1 MDDKQLEKMLSSL
14 TAPEPSENA
23 KKQALNSAMTAFD
36 EKMQKTTQG
45 SAETHRQTGIN
56 QPLSQIRR
64 WIMKKRYI
72 VSGTTGAVATCALVA
87 VLGAPFFYQ
96 QVTDRLAPSDENIS
110 NIVKE
115 NSLDMKDALTKL
127 NKTDKAYQEAL
138 AAENQ
143 RDLERAKASIGS
155 TIPTP
160 LSGAGSDEISLPE
173 APKQAVADPLA
184 EWRSALDTTQVAK
197 PEAKGRDDSRQSLGG
212 EKEAPARTEADM
224 AAAPAK
230 SDKDFGSVLKN
241 KAEPLSKKLIAQDQ
255 AVPSSAV
262 APAEGYSREVER
274 IAPVTNGLIA
284 QPVPVSPPVDII
296 APQGYQDVGRDQ
308 FQKFEENSVKNVAA
322 EPVSTFSID
331 VDTASYSFARKAINQ
346 GYLPQANAI
355 RIEEMI
361 NYFDYDYTVPEEGGH
376 PFQPTVAVYDS
387 PWRSGTKLV
396 HVGIKGYEL
405 QKEVKSN
412 LVFLIDTSGSMNSSD
427 KLPLLV
433 NSFKLMLDNLS
444 PDDTVGI
451 VVYAGSAGTV
461 LEPTKVADKHK
472 ILQSLER
479 LSAGGS
485 TAGAA
490 GIQQAY
496 ALAEQSF
503 IKDGNNR
510 IILATDGDFNVGI
523 TNRDELKTFVERKRD
538 QGIGL
543 SVLGFGQGNYN
554 DHMMQVLAQNGNGN
568 AAYIDS
574 LSEARKVLVEE
585 ASSTLFTI
593 AKDVKVQVEFNPALV
608 QEYRLIGYETRHL
621 NREDFN
627 NDKVDAGEV
636 GAGHTVTA
644 IYEITPTG
652 MQPMVDDLRYQKP
665 APRAAMEE
673 KRVVAPTASE
683 DEYAFLKIR
692 YKRPD
697 ENTSILM
704 TRPITKADEKS
715 FESLSDD
722 IRFANAVAG
731 FAQLLKGSKF
741 TGNLTYDQVI
751 EIANA
756 ARGKDEFGYRTEFV
770 NLVRLA
776 KSAAAMQNMR

>member
-1 MDDKQLEKMLSSL
+1 
-14 TAPEPSENA
+14 
-23 KKQALNSAMTAFD
+23 
-36 EKMQKTTQG
+36 
-45 SAETHRQTGIN
+45 
-56 QPLSQIRR
+56 
-64 WIMKKRYI
+64 MKKRYMKP
-72 VSGTTGAVATCALVA
+72 VGAVAACAVLA
-87 VLGAPFFYQ
+87 VLGVGYLGGGAMQ
-96 QVTDRLAPSDENIS
+96 GSIQDENIS
-110 NIVKE
+110 RISSASGRTTFK
-115 NSLDMKDALTKL
+115 DMSANRVTASRGFCLFNCGKADSRTHMADAGAPVRR
-127 NKTDKAYQEAL
+127 KTEMAAAPRQESRRAPTAYEIM
-138 AAENQ
+138 AAPQ
-143 RDLERAKASIGS
+143 SSA
-155 TIPTP
+155 
-160 LSGAGSDEISLPE
+160 GA
-173 APKQAVADPLA
+173 AVAMD
-184 EWRSALDTTQVAK
+184 ESM
-197 PEAKGRDDSRQSLGG
+197 
-212 EKEAPARTEADM
+212 EADM
-224 AAAPAK
+224 AAAPAEK
-230 SDKDFGSVLKN
+230 
-241 KAEPLSKKLIAQDQ
+241 KAMMAQDR
-255 AVPSSAV
+255 AVPSAI
-262 APAEGYSREVER
+262 APAEGYAKEMER

-284 QPVPVSPPVDII
+284 QPVPVTPPVDVI
-296 APQGYQDVGRDQ
+296 APQGYKDVGRDQ

-346 GYLPQANAI
+346 GYLPQANAV

-361 NYFDYDYTVPEEGGH
+361 NYFDYDYAVPEPGGH

-387 PWRSGTKLV
+387 PWRSGTKLL
-396 HVGIKGYEL
+396 HIGIKGYEV
-405 QKEVKSN
+405 QKDIKSN
-412 LVFLIDTSGSMNSSD
+412 LVFLIDTSGSMNNAD
-427 KLPLLV
+427 KLPLLI
-433 NSFKLMLDNLS
+433 NSFKMMLDNLS

-472 ILQSLER
+472 IMSALER

-523 TNRDELKTFVERKRD
+523 TNRDVLKTFVERKRD

-554 DHMMQVLAQNGNGN
+554 DHMMQTLAQNGNGN

-608 QEYRLIGYETRHL
+608 QEYRLVGYETRHL

-644 IYEITPTG
+644 IYEITPAG
-652 MQPMVDDLRYQKP
+652 AQPMVDDLRYQKP
-665 APRAAMEE
+665 APKAQAVENS
-673 KRVVAPTASE
+673 VVAPAADADA

-697 ENTSILM
+697 ENTSVLM
-704 TRPITKADEKS
+704 TRPITKADEKP

-722 IRFANAVAG
+722 IRFANAAAG

>member
-14 TAPEPSENA
+14 TAPEPTEKA
-23 KKQALNSAMTAFD
+23 KNQALEQAMTAFD
-36 EKMQKTTQG
+36 EKMQKTSQG
-45 SAETHRQTGIN
+45 SATDHRQTGIN
-56 QPLSQIRR
+56 QTLSQVRR

-96 QVTDRLAPSDENIS
+96 QVSDRVALEVLQAKKGKTAQMNAMTVATDEAYTRALEERNEASKSRAETQGASAMPVPLSRGEADGIALPELPALGAEDPLQQWRKTLDAVQVNKSADKDRAAVNEALVSRRQAAPEADRVRDNRIEGKEKADSYGGTKQAKKMEAQDAAVPMLAPAGTAG
-110 NIVKE
+110 V
-115 NSLDMKDALTKL
+115 
-127 NKTDKAYQEAL
+127 
-138 AAENQ
+138 AAE
-143 RDLERAKASIGS
+143 
-155 TIPTP
+155 
-160 LSGAGSDEISLPE
+160 
-173 APKQAVADPLA
+173 A
-184 EWRSALDTTQVAK
+184 E
-197 PEAKGRDDSRQSLGG
+197 
-212 EKEAPARTEADM
+212 M
-224 AAAPAK
+224 
-230 SDKDFGSVLKN
+230 
-241 KAEPLSKKLIAQDQ
+241 
-255 AVPSSAV
+255 
-262 APAEGYSREVER
+262 
-274 IAPVTNGLIA
+274 IAPVPTSPAEAGMILSRA
-284 QPVPVSPPVDII
+284 MPAPPVDVI

-308 FQKFEENSVKNVAA
+308 FQKFEENSVKSVTA

-346 GYLPQANAI
+346 GYLPQANAV

-361 NYFDYDYTVPEEGGH
+361 NYFDYNYAVPEAGGH

-387 PWRSGTKLV
+387 PWRSGTKLI
-396 HVGIKGYEL
+396 HVGIKGYEV

-412 LVFLIDTSGSMNSSD
+412 LVFLIDTSGSMNSPD

-433 NSFKLMLDNLS
+433 NSFKMMLENLS

-472 ILQSLER
+472 IMQALER

-523 TNRDELKTFVERKRD
+523 RNNDELKTFVERKRD
-538 QGIGL
+538 AGIAL
-543 SVLGFGQGNYN
+543 SVLGFGRGNYN
-554 DHMMQVLAQNGNGN
+554 DHLMQTLAQNGNGN

-627 NDKVDAGEV
+627 NDKVDAGEI

-644 IYEITPTG
+644 IYEITPVG
-652 MQPMVDDLRYQKP
+652 AQPMVDDLRYQKP
-665 APRAAMEE
+665 APSVIEE
-673 KRVVAPTASE
+673 KRVQAPVAE
-683 DEYAFLKIR
+683 GKGDEYAFLKMR

-715 FESLSDD
+715 FESLPDD
-722 IRFANAVAG
+722 LRFANAVAG

-741 TGNLTYDQVI
+741 VGNLSYDQVI

-756 ARGKDEFGYRTEFV
+756 ARGQDEFGYRTEFV

-776 KSAAAMQNMR
+776 KSAAAMQNQR

>member
-14 TAPEPSENA
+14 TAPEPSEKA
-23 KKQALNSAMTAFD
+23 KNQALEQAMTAFD
-36 EKMQKTTQG
+36 EKMQKTSQG
-45 SAETHRQTGIN
+45 SEQTHRLTGIN
-56 QPLSQIRR
+56 QTLNQIRR
-64 WIMKKRYI
+64 WIMKKRYT
-72 VSGTTGAVATCALVA
+72 VSGTTGAVATCALIA

-96 QVTDRLAPSDENIS
+96 QVSDRVVSDENVSTLGANKGKAIT
-110 NIVKE
+110 IQM
-115 NSLDMKDALTKL
+115 NSATTA
-127 NKTDKAYQEAL
+127 TDKAYRQALEERNEASKGRAMQQGMSAMPVPISRGEVGGIALPELPAQSAEDPLQQWRKTLDAVQVQGATDKDRAAVNEAL
-138 AAENQ
+138 VSQRAEQAKADRSRENRIEGKEVAAPHATGKKKMEMQDRAVPMHAPAGTTGVAAE
-143 RDLERAKASIGS
+143 
-155 TIPTP
+155 
-160 LSGAGSDEISLPE
+160 
-173 APKQAVADPLA
+173 A
-184 EWRSALDTTQVAK
+184 E
-197 PEAKGRDDSRQSLGG
+197 
-212 EKEAPARTEADM
+212 M
-224 AAAPAK
+224 
-230 SDKDFGSVLKN
+230 
-241 KAEPLSKKLIAQDQ
+241 
-255 AVPSSAV
+255 
-262 APAEGYSREVER
+262 
-274 IAPVTNGLIA
+274 IAPVPTTP
-284 QPVPVSPPVDII
+284 PVPPSEDPYTQWRQELLRTAQDI
-296 APQGYQDVGRDQ
+296 GRDQ
-308 FQKFEENSVKNVAA
+308 FQKFEENSVKNVTA

-346 GYLPQANAI
+346 GYLPQANAV

-361 NYFDYDYTVPEEGGH
+361 NYFDYNYAVPEAGGH

-387 PWRSGTKLV
+387 PWRSGTKLI
-396 HVGIKGYEL
+396 HIGIKGYEV

-412 LVFLIDTSGSMNSSD
+412 LVFLLDTSGSMNSPD

-433 NSFKLMLDNLS
+433 NSFKMMLENLS

-451 VVYAGSAGTV
+451 VTYAGSSGVA

-472 ILQSLER
+472 IMQALER
-479 LSAGGS
+479 LSASGS

-523 TNRDELKTFVERKRD
+523 TNKDELKTFIERKRD
-538 QGIGL
+538 AGIAL
-543 SVLGFGQGNYN
+543 SVLGFGRGNYN
-554 DHMMQVLAQNGNGN
+554 DHLMQTLAQNGNGN

-627 NDKVDAGEV
+627 NDKVDAGEI

-644 IYEITPTG
+644 IYEITPIG
-652 MQPMVDDLRYQKP
+652 AKPMVDDLRYQKP
-665 APRAAMEE
+665 APSVIEE
-673 KRVVAPTASE
+673 KRVQTPAVE
-683 DEYAFLKIR
+683 GNGDEYAFLKMR

-715 FESLSDD
+715 FESLPDD
-722 IRFANAVAG
+722 LRFANAVAG

-741 TGNLTYDQVI
+741 VGNLNYDQVI

-756 ARGKDEFGYRTEFV
+756 ARGQDEFGYRTEFV

-776 KSAAAMQNMR
+776 KSAAAMQNQR

>member
-1 MDDKQLEKMLSSL
+1 
-14 TAPEPSENA
+14 
-23 KKQALNSAMTAFD
+23 
-36 EKMQKTTQG
+36 
-45 SAETHRQTGIN
+45 
-56 QPLSQIRR
+56 
-64 WIMKKRYI
+64 MKKRYMKP
-72 VSGTTGAVATCALVA
+72 VGAVAACAVLA
-87 VLGAPFFYQ
+87 VLGVSYLGDNAMQGSISNKDATRMSY
-96 QVTDRLAPSDENIS
+96 NIS
-110 NIVKE
+110 GQPSTFATMSENRVEASSGFCLFNCGKKSEPTQLADATALKMGGGSQVFNGGASGRKTEMAAVAPQESRRAPTAYEIMAERQRAAGAPARLDESMEADRAEPAGRADKE
-115 NSLDMKDALTKL
+115 
-127 NKTDKAYQEAL
+127 KA
-138 AAENQ
+138 
-143 RDLERAKASIGS
+143 IGS
-155 TIPTP
+155 VLQDRI
-160 LSGAGSDEISLPE
+160 E
-173 APKQAVADPLA
+173 
-184 EWRSALDTTQVAK
+184 
-197 PEAKGRDDSRQSLGG
+197 PEAK
-212 EKEAPARTEADM
+212 
-224 AAAPAK
+224 
-230 SDKDFGSVLKN
+230 
-241 KAEPLSKKLIAQDQ
+241 KAIAQDQ
-255 AVPSSAV
+255 AVPAAT
-262 APAEGYSREVER
+262 APVEGYSGEAER
-274 IAPVTNGLIA
+274 IMPVTNGLIA

-308 FQKFEENSVKNVAA
+308 FQKFEENSVKQVAA

-346 GYLPQANAI
+346 GYLPQTNAI

-361 NYFDYDYTVPEEGGH
+361 NYFDYDYAVPEEGGH

-405 QKEVKSN
+405 QKEIKSN
-412 LVFLIDTSGSMNSSD
+412 LVFLIDTSGSMNSQD

-433 NSFKLMLDNLS
+433 NSFKLLLDNLS

-523 TNRDELKTFVERKRD
+523 TNHEELKTFVERKRD

-673 KRVVAPTASE
+673 KRVVAPSASE

>member
-1 MDDKQLEKMLSSL
+1 
-14 TAPEPSENA
+14 
-23 KKQALNSAMTAFD
+23 
-36 EKMQKTTQG
+36 
-45 SAETHRQTGIN
+45 
-56 QPLSQIRR
+56 
-64 WIMKKRYI
+64 
-72 VSGTTGAVATCALVA
+72 LVA

-96 QVTDRLAPSDENIS
+96 QVTDRLAASPEEDRSITIQMNTA
-110 NIVKE
+110 KTAG
-115 NSLDMKDALTKL
+115 DAVEV
-127 NKTDKAYQEAL
+127 DKAYREVL

-143 RDLERAKASIGS
+143 RDLERAKASTGS

-160 LSGAGSDEISLPE
+160 LSGSGSDEISLPE

-184 EWRSALDTTQVAK
+184 EWRRALEPTQVAK
-197 PEAKGRDDSRQSLGG
+197 PEAKGLEEWRQSMGG
-212 EKEAPARTEADM
+212 AKEAPARAEADM

-230 SDKDFGSVLKN
+230 SDKDFGGVQKN

-255 AVPSSAV
+255 AVPSTAV

-361 NYFDYDYTVPEEGGH
+361 NYFDYDYAVPEEGGH

-412 LVFLIDTSGSMNSSD
+412 LVFLIDTSGSMNSQD

-538 QGIGL
+538 QGISL

-627 NDKVDAGEV
+627 NDKVDAGEI

-673 KRVVAPTASE
+673 KHVVAPAASG

-704 TRPITKADEKS
+704 TRPITKSDEKS

-722 IRFANAVAG
+722 LRFANAVAG